1 MITKLNTATGRT
13 RPAMPKPHNCADY
26 ATYTMCKVCAAEY
39 RIADLWHELRRIEG
53 GE

>member
-1 MITKLNTATGRT
+1 
-13 RPAMPKPHNCADY
+13 MPKPHNCENHRFEV
-26 ATYTMCKVCAAEY
+26 CQVCAVEY